1 MNQTRK
7 TFLAYRSFFQY
18 ESADRG
24 AYLSY
29 HSQSAFFFAMKA
41 PTGEAYLSYHSQS
54 AFFCAMKALTGGLS
68 RLSLTKCILFRRES
82 TDRGLISLI
91 THKVHSFPP

>member
-54 AFFCAMKALTGGLS
+54 AFFLRHESATG
-68 RLSLTKCILFRRES
+68 
-82 TDRGLISLI
+82 GLISLI